1 MEQEHHKQKSYEL
14 IHVQFL
20 EAAQHSHSCAMP
32 QLCNATVVQ
41 CHSCAMPQLCNTKAA
56 RKDSIQVLHV
66 QLILQE

>member
-20 EAAQHSHSCAMP
+20 EAAQHSHSCAIP
-32 QLCNATVVQ
+32 KLW
-41 CHSCAMPQLCNTKAA
+41 K
-56 RKDSIQVLHV
+56 KDSIQVLHV

>member
-32 QLCNATVVQ
+32 QLCN
-41 CHSCAMPQLCNTKAA
+41 TKAV

>member
-32 QLCNATVVQ
+32 QLW
-41 CHSCAMPQLCNTKAA
+41 HNTKAV

>member
-41 CHSCAMPQLCNTKAA
+41 YQSCEKGLNTGIACPA
-56 RKDSIQVLHV
+56 DITGISLV
-66 QLILQE
+66 QL